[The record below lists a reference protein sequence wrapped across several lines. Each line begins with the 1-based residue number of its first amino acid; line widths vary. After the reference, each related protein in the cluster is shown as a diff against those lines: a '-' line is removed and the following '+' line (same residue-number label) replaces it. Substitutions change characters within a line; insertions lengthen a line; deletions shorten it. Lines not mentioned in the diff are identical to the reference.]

1 MMLRICA
8 AILVTVFSVFRAG
21 AQDIPM
27 FSQKLTNFFIYNPSI
42 AGHTHGSVTYAY
54 RQNYA
59 NVAGTP
65 QNHFLS
71 IHTPFFGHR
80 MGTGFNLYQEDV
92 NFLRNTYLS
101 AATAYHLHFNRYNI
115 LSLGASAEY
124 NITRISGTSNTI
136 GFEPDPVLGQLQ
148 NGSPV
153 YDFSFGAHYQNR
165 YFKAGLA
172 LNRLSTAWIK
182 KETSNLT
189 NYYSGYAQGLIPLR
203 DGLDIIE
210 PMVSFRRLSQTNQ
223 TLDLGLFYTYN
234 NQVTAGASLRS
245 GKVASGTMAYRFNKR
260 LLVGYSR
267 EMILSGFGGFVGSAN
282 EITLRLDFNDESYQQ
297 RFRDDYKNAMTYRR
311 KTMSSPASSRT
322 SATSRNKK
330 PSLKAYS
337 PNARYQN
344 NLRLATVKK
353 KSRRGKDFW
362 DSKSKKRGAGRNPSN
377 LKRRR

>member
-1 MMLRICA
+1 MRSVVLSA
-8 AILVTVFSVFRAG
+8 LLLVLSGARTA

-71 IHTPFFGHR
+71 VHTPFFRHR

-92 NFLRNTYLS
+92 NFIRNTYVS
-101 AATAYHLHFNRYNI
+101 AATAYHLHFNRFNI
-115 LSLGASAEY
+115 LSFGVSAEY
-124 NITRISGTSNTI
+124 NITRINGNSNTI
-136 GFEPDPVLGQLQ
+136 GFEPDPVLAQLQ

-165 YFKAGLA
+165 YVKAGLA

-223 TLDLGLFYTYN
+223 TVDLGIFYTYN
-234 NQVTAGASLRS
+234 NQITAGTSLRS
-245 GKVASGTMAYRFNKR
+245 GKVVSGTMAYRFNKR

-267 EMILSGFGGFVGSAN
+267 EMILGGFGGFIGSAN
-282 EITLRLDFNDESYQQ
+282 EITFRLDFNDESYQQ

-311 KTMSSPASSRT
+311 KTMSSSASRSSASSRN
-322 SATSRNKK
+322 SKK
-330 PSLKAYS
+330 SLQAYS
-337 PNARYQN
+337 PNTRFQN
-344 NLRLATVKK
+344 NLKLSTVKK
-353 KSRRGKDFW
+353 KNTKKGKDYW
-362 DSKSKKRGAGRNPSN
+362 STKKRKGGSRNPAN
-377 LKRRR
+377 PVKRRR